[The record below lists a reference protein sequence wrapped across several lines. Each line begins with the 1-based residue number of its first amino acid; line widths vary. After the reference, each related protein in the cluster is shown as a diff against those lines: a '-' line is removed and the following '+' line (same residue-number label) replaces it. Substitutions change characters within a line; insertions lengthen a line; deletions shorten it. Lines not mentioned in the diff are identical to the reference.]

1 MWFYRLPEVRLFW
14 FHNLII
20 SLLLQFESSYTMMLI
35 GFINLYHYML
45 KRFSYSILFW
55 LKFFMTLPRHFRHS
69 VRHHLHPFFPNFFF
83 QSTCK
88 CLNTFGKGS
97 KKVWLFLNCSPT
109 NWTKRA
115 FYIFFKRSIK
125 IKYKD
130 WIGHIPNFD
139 RNMTKKPSMI
149 FLFWKEKNL
158 ESFFEIT
165 LQNINVVE

>member
-1 MWFYRLPEVRLFW
+1 M
-14 FHNLII
+14 
-20 SLLLQFESSYTMMLI
+20 
-35 GFINLYHYML
+35 
-45 KRFSYSILFW
+45 
-55 LKFFMTLPRHFRHS
+55 KFFVTLPRHFRHS

-149 FLFWKEKNL
+149 FLFLKGKKFGELFWDHSPKHKCSRTNFTVLLLIKKTVIVTKNNQKL
-158 ESFFEIT
+158 YIFWTI
-165 LQNINVVE
+165 IH